1 MLPLWC
7 VLKVGMMSTPNESAR
22 AAEPGQEAQ
31 TGPVADYVVP
41 SGDLGEVGVQKA
53 EFSAIFGDHPA
64 GIAVITAKGPD
75 GPVGLTV
82 SSVSSVSASPPIIGF
97 SLQAR
102 SGSALLVAQADSLLV
117 HLLDAPNIGLAQ
129 AFATHGAPRFGNAMD
144 WEWLP
149 TGEPLLK
156 GVGRVMRVHPLAR
169 IQAGPALVFNAG
181 VVEVLGT
188 ESNGAPMVYHRRQ
201 FHSLSPNSV
210 VDYQI

>member
-1 MLPLWC
+1 MTPPNDGSGTKARLGA
-7 VLKVGMMSTPNESAR
+7 VVGDDQPPFT
-22 AAEPGQEAQ
+22 
-31 TGPVADYVVP
+31 ADYVVP
-41 SGDLGEVGVQKA
+41 ADELGQTYIA
-53 EFSAIFGDHPA
+53 RADFSAIFGDHPA
-64 GIAVITAKGPD
+64 GIAVITAQSPD

-82 SSVSSVSASPPIIGF
+82 SSVSSVSAEPPIIGF

-117 HLLDAPNIGLAQ
+117 HLLDASNLGLAQ
-129 AFATHGAPRFGNAMD
+129 AFATHGAPRFGDAMD

-149 TGEPLLK
+149 TGEPILK

-181 VVEVLGT
+181 VVEILGT
-188 ESNGAPMVYHRRQ
+188 EPNGAPMVYHRRQ
-201 FHSLSPNSV
+201 FHTLSSNSV

>member
-1 MLPLWC
+1 MWC
-7 VLKVGMMSTPNESAR
+7 VLEVGIMSAPNESAD
-22 AAEPGQEAQ
+22 AGVASAETQV
-31 TGPVADYVVP
+31 GPVADYVVP

-53 EFSAIFGDHPA
+53 DFSAVFGDHPA
-64 GIAVITAKGPD
+64 GIAVITAKGPE

-82 SSVSSVSASPPIIGF
+82 SSVSSVSAVPPIIGF

-102 SGSALLVAQADSLLV
+102 SGSALLVAQAESLLV

-129 AFATHGAPRFGNAMD
+129 AFATHGAPRFGDAMK

-149 TGEPLLK
+149 TGEPRLL

-181 VVEVLGT
+181 VVEILGT
-188 ESNGAPMVYHRRQ
+188 EPNGAPMVYHRRQ
-201 FHSLSPNSV
+201 FHSLSPRSV